1 MKNSPIYHSFLFSMI
16 PNPYTSEVYYNLLL
30 LKHNKLK
37 IDVVEQ
43 GTGRRALRKRPNSHK
58 SNLEITNLNAGIY
71 IIRLRPKNFKMAYA
85 YRFVKQL

>member
-30 LKHNKLK
+30 LKHIKLK

-43 GTGRRALRKRPNSHK
+43 ETGRRARKKGPNSHK

-71 IIRLRPKNFKMAYA
+71 IVRLRPKNFKMAYT
-85 YRFVKQL
+85 YRFVKKN